1 MILGRLSAEGELGPR
16 CCLPARLQR
25 LCSDSVG
32 SFRPVGR
39 DSIGNNNTQEPSGE
53 LSGGQWQRITAG
65 RGFYRDADL
74 LIMDEPSSALDP
86 RAEDALFQSIRSRQG
101 TRTTILITH
110 RLANVIHA
118 DRIYVLH
125 GGRLEEQGTHAEL
138 LAAGR
143 RYAELFTL
151 QASGYLN
158 GDNA

>member
-1 MILGRLSAEGELGPR
+1 VRE
-16 CCLPARLQR
+16 
-25 LCSDSVG
+25 
-32 SFRPVGR
+32 
-39 DSIGNNNTQEPSGE
+39 DSIGDNNTQEPSGD

-65 RGFYRDADL
+65 RGFYREADL

-125 GGRLEEQGTHAEL
+125 DGRVEEEGTHTDL
-138 LAAGR
+138 VAACGR
-143 RYAELFTL
+143 YTELFTL
-151 QASGYLN
+151 QASGYTSESTADG
-158 GDNA
+158 GDDRRIAADEPAS